1 MKAIPCDRALH
12 SSVQHSAVQ
21 HNIAYQMALQYRAS
35 QQALFGSM
43 EVLVPEHVCGFRV
56 WLALQYLWSHPLRGK
71 AKVRIGTES
80 RMGKRAEAVGRWGAV
95 KECREKGAMERER
108 ERERQRVVVNVTCT
122 VPTFAVMVVLRSRRR
137 ASPKSQI

>member
-1 MKAIPCDRALH
+1 
-12 SSVQHSAVQ
+12 
-21 HNIAYQMALQYRAS
+21 
-35 QQALFGSM
+35 M
-43 EVLVPEHVCGFRV
+43 EVLVPEHVSRFRV

-108 ERERQRVVVNVTCT
+108 ERQRVVVNVTCT